1 MCLDLST
8 IFIILFIIIPLNTF
22 MLSSILGKV
31 IVLTLLGYILFYN
44 TQQTNKFVNNFNV
57 NILDNS
63 NWSPLK
69 TNVLCSYIF
78 SIFILGLVI
87 SVVRHIF

>member
-1 MCLDLST
+1 
-8 IFIILFIIIPLNTF
+8 

-44 TQQTNKFVNNFNV
+44 TQQTNKFVNNLNV
-57 NILDNS
+57 NIMDDS
-63 NWSPLK
+63 NRSPLK

-78 SIFILGLVI
+78 SIFI
-87 SVVRHIF
+87 

>member
-44 TQQTNKFVNNFNV
+44 TQQTNKFVNT
-57 NILDNS
+57 L
-63 NWSPLK
+63 
-69 TNVLCSYIF
+69 T
-78 SIFILGLVI
+78 
-87 SVVRHIF
+87 